1 MVAAGAVAACVV
13 AVPAVQRYRKSQ
25 PLRASD
31 KIRVIGSITILV
43 AACMM
48 AVFYARKTASV
59 GPVPMRPVVGGRSV
73 SVPMPPPPRHDMQY
87 GGNKDY
93 TPFKYEAAAVPVP
106 PALAVGG
113 ASVSAPPAPAP
124 VVPVAAGPAVPTV
137 PAVPVVPAV
146 PDIPIVPVG
155 PVAAA
160 PVDVTS
166 SITVD
171 GGAVVLEGFQF

>member
-1 MVAAGAVAACVV
+1 MIVAAGAVAACVA

-31 KIRVIGSITILV
+31 KIRVIGSIMILV

-73 SVPMPPPPRHDMQY
+73 SVPMPPPPRPDIQY
-87 GGNKDY
+87 GGNDY
-93 TPFKYEAAAVPVP
+93 TPFKYEASAVPVP
-106 PALAVGG
+106 SALAVGG

-124 VVPVAAGPAVPTV
+124 VVTAVPVAPAVTV
-137 PAVPVVPAV
+137 VPVVPA
-146 PDIPIVPVG
+146 G
-155 PVAAA
+155 PAAA
-160 PVDVTS
+160 TVDIAS
-166 SITVD
+166 SITID
-171 GGAVVLEGFQF
+171 DGAVVLEGFEF

>member
-1 MVAAGAVAACVV
+1 MATPVLMVAAGAVVACVV

-48 AVFYARKTASV
+48 AVFYARKTS
-59 GPVPMRPVVGGRSV
+59 PMRPVIGGRSV

-87 GGNKDY
+87 GGNEDY

-113 ASVSAPPAPAP
+113 ASVSAPSAPAP
-124 VVPVAAGPAVPTV
+124 VVPAVTFVPDVPTV
-137 PAVPVVPAV
+137 PAAV
-146 PDIPIVPVG
+146 PDIPAVVPG
-155 PVAAA
+155 AAA
-160 PVDVTS
+160 PVDVAS